1 MRDLGRAIIF
11 REGCYMKAL
20 GRDILIAFVAGVILP
35 AVLVRAGV
43 ALRATPRADPEPVAL
58 TEPLQTRWDCE
69 ILFLKDDGTVVPVEL
84 EEYLVGAVLGEMPA
98 SFEQEALKA
107 QAVAARTYAWKA
119 FQTRGRHSD
128 GAVCGDYA
136 CCQAYISP
144 ENYLDKGGL
153 HQNVDKIRLAVYATA
168 GQVLTYEGE
177 LIEATYFSC
186 SGGRTEDAVAVWGS
200 DFPYLRSVESPGE
213 EEAAWFTDEEIFS
226 RSELES
232 ALGVSLEGDPTAW
245 FGEMTYTAGG
255 GVKTIRI
262 ADRLFPGTKL
272 RGILGLR
279 STAFSVRIEGDAVV
293 FTTRGY
299 GHRVGMSQYGADAM
313 ARSGE
318 DYARILAHYYPG
330 TELVLLE
337 E

>member
-1 MRDLGRAIIF
+1 
-11 REGCYMKAL
+11 MKTL
-20 GRDILIAFVAGVILP
+20 GRDILIAFVAGVVMP
-35 AVLVRAGV
+35 AMLVRVGLV
-43 ALRATPRADPEPVAL
+43 LRAERREVPTPLTV
-58 TEPLQTRWDCE
+58 TEPSEETGPYPSRQ
-69 ILFLKDDGTVVPVEL
+69 ILFRDTDGLAGAVEL

-98 SFEQEALKA
+98 SFGQEALKA

-119 FQTRGRHSD
+119 VATGNRHPD
-128 GAVCGDYA
+128 GSVCGNYA

-144 ENYLDKGGL
+144 KAYLEKGGL
-153 HQNVDKIRLAVYATA
+153 QRDVDKVRSAVLATA
-168 GQVLTYEGE
+168 GQILTYGGE

-213 EEAAWFTDEEIFS
+213 EGAAWFTDEAVFS
-226 RSELES
+226 RGELETT
-232 ALGVSLEGDPTAW
+232 LGVELPDDVSLW

-255 GVKTIRI
+255 GVETVRI
-262 ADRLFPGTKL
+262 GDSLFPGTKVRSL
-272 RGILGLR
+272 LGLR
-279 STAFSVRIEGDAVV
+279 STVFSVTAEGDTAV

-313 ARSGE
+313 AADGA
-318 DYARILAHYYPG
+318 DYAQILGHYYPG
-330 TELVLLE
+330 TELMQLE

>member
-1 MRDLGRAIIF
+1 
-11 REGCYMKAL
+11 MKAL
-20 GRDILIAFVAGVILP
+20 GRDILIAFVAGVLMP
-35 AVLVRAGV
+35 AMIVRIGT
-43 ALRATPRADPEPVAL
+43 ALRARPEETFTPVAMSG
-58 TEPLQTRWDCE
+58 PLEETQDRPDRQ
-69 ILFLKDDGTVVPVEL
+69 ILFRAADGTAAPVDL

-98 SFEQEALKA
+98 SFDREALKA

-119 FQTRGRHSD
+119 CVTRGRHSD
-128 GAVCGDYA
+128 GSVCGDYS

-144 ENYLDKGGL
+144 EDYLAQGGL
-153 HQNVDKIRLAVYATA
+153 QQSIDKVRSAVDATA

-186 SGGRTEDAVAVWGS
+186 SGGKTEDAVAVWGS

-213 EEAAWFTDEEIFS
+213 EAAAWFTDEAVFS
-226 RSELES
+226 RQELEG
-232 ALGVSLEGDPTAW
+232 ALEVSLSADPAEW

-255 GVKTIRI
+255 GVQTIRI

-272 RGILGLR
+272 RGLLGLR
-279 STAFSVRIEGDAVV
+279 STAFSVRTEGETAV

-313 ARSGE
+313 ADTGA
-318 DYARILAHYYPG
+318 DYEQILAHYYPG
-330 TELVLLE
+330 TELMLLE

>member
-1 MRDLGRAIIF
+1 
-11 REGCYMKAL
+11 MKAL
-20 GRDILIAFVAGVILP
+20 GRDILIAFVAGVLMP
-35 AVLVRAGV
+35 AMLVRIGTT
-43 ALRATPRADPEPVAL
+43 LRARQEEPPAPVAL
-58 TEPLQTRWDCE
+58 TEPQEETEVRPVRQ
-69 ILFLKDDGTVVPVEL
+69 ILFEDAAGVVTAMDL

-119 FQTRGRHSD
+119 CLTRGRHPD
-128 GAVCGDYA
+128 GSVCGNYA

-144 ENYLDKGGL
+144 EKYLEQGGL
-153 HQNVDKIRLAVYATA
+153 QRNIEKIRSAVYATA

-200 DFPYLRSVESPGE
+200 EFPYLISVESPGE
-213 EEAAWFTDEEIFS
+213 EDAAWFTDEAVFS
-226 RSELES
+226 RQELES
-232 ALGVSLEGDPTAW
+232 ALGISLAQDPADW
-245 FGEMTYTAGG
+245 FGETTYTAGG
-255 GVKTIRI
+255 GVEIIRI

-272 RGILGLR
+272 RSLLGLR
-279 STAFSVRIEGDAVV
+279 STAFSVRTEGELAV
-293 FTTRGY
+293 FTTRGH

-313 ARSGE
+313 AGTGA
-318 DYARILAHYYPG
+318 DYAQILAHYYPG
-330 TELVLLE
+330 TELMLLE